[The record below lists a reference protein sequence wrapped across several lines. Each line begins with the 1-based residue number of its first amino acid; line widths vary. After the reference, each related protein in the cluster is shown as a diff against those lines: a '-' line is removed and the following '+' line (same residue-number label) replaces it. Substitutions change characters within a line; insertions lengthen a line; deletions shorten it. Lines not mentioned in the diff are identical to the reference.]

1 MMKKSEINVNGL
13 TPLLAKHAL
22 VILEQGLGA
31 GQSVKDRY
39 GCSHYKYFD
48 QCGRIFGFLK

>member
-13 TPLLAKHAL
+13 TPLLARHAVVSL
-22 VILEQGLGA
+22 QLGLGA

-39 GCSHYKYFD
+39 GCSH
-48 QCGRIFGFLK
+48 